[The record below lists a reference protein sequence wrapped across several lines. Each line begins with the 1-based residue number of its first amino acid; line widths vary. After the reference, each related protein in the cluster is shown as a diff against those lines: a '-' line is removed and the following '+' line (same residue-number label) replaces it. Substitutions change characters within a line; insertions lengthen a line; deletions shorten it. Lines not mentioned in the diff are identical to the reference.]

1 MTQSA
6 TDIVRDVINA
16 AIVDAIVALKDASQ
30 GLPNALMRDL
40 AAIHANTAFG
50 DLPLAVQ
57 KAVAFSVRD
66 AFSKL
71 QKNGYV
77 IAEAKSVS
85 PAAPRPAS
93 LIAIATHVA
102 VSRSQAV
109 RVHRQVEAG
118 AERLLYC
125 LVGFREHSRHS
136 LLRISSPKAALRSDT
151 HWRRQLGR

>member
-77 IAEAKSVS
+77 VAEAKSVLS
-85 PAAPRPAS
+85 AAPRPAS
-93 LIAIATHVA
+93 
-102 VSRSQAV
+102 
-109 RVHRQVEAG
+109 RVDPDRD
-118 AERLLYC
+118 RNPRR
-125 LVGFREHSRHS
+125 GFKKPGGPRTPPSGG
-136 LLRISSPKAALRSDT
+136 
-151 HWRRQLGR
+151 RR